1 MPFRFIC
8 TDSDNFTLIG
18 TDDEQRALEWAEN
31 ELVYD
36 TQRGVMLHSSDPDD
50 VSELLEMP
58 ELPADESED

>member
-8 TDSDNFTLIG
+8 TDSDNFTLVG

-36 TQRGVMLHSSDPDD
+36 TQRGVMLNSSDPDD
-50 VSELLEMP
+50 VTELN
-58 ELPADESED
+58 ELPDADAGPDED